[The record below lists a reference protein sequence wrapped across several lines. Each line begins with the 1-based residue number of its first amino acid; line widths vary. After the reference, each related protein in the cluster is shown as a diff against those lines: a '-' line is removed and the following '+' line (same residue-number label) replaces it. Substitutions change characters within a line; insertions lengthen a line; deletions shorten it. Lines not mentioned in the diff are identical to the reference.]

1 MRLIDANKLN
11 FHCNYNGDCS
21 GDISHCKECDNYVLD
36 YRDIQEQ
43 PTAYDMDKVVE
54 QLKNASYERF
64 RNAGMGGENV
74 VNLDDAIEIVKA
86 GV

>member
-1 MRLIDANKLN
+1 MRLIDADKLN

-43 PTAYDMDKVVE
+43 PTFFDMKAKPIDNFVDPFK
-54 QLKNASYERF
+54 A
-64 RNAGMGGENV
+64 
-74 VNLDDAIEIVKA
+74 KA
-86 GV
+86 GDMNE